1 MNCSSESKNKYA
13 LWLLYKVVIMQQKKC
28 VRGIELRTNI
38 IINEVQLYFI
48 SYGAALSKLQ
58 YKN

>member
-13 LWLLYKVVIMQQKKC
+13 IMTIVESSHNATKKC
-28 VRGIELRTNI
+28 VRWIELRTNI

-48 SYGAALSKLQ
+48 SYGAAL
-58 YKN
+58 